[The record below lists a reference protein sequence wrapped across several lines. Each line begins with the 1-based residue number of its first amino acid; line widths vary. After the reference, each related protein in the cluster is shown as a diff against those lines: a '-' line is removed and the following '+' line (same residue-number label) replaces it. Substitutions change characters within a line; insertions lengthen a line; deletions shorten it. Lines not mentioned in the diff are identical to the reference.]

1 MMHEQMRKNIVEGE
15 YLNFSLSS
23 PSSGIDKADI
33 AELLNELLSFNPS
46 TSGTQRF
53 APMLLP
59 LFYLLEIDHSSVL
72 PRLEPKN
79 ETFVEEVSEQMIMER
94 MIKHDFIVKMPPVSE
109 YTIKV
114 RVKSIEQA
122 IPHILTP
129 EEF

>member
-1 MMHEQMRKNIVEGE
+1 MHEQIRKNIVEEE
-15 YLNFSLSS
+15 YLNFLPSS

-33 AELLNELLSFNPS
+33 AELWNELLSFNPS
-46 TSGTQRF
+46 TSGRQHF
-53 APMLLP
+53 APMLLS
-59 LFYLLEIDHSSVL
+59 LFYSLEIDHSSVW

-79 ETFVEEVSEQMIMER
+79 ETFVEEISEQMIMEK
-94 MIKHDFIVKMPPVSE
+94 MTKHDFIVKMPPVSE

>member
-1 MMHEQMRKNIVEGE
+1 MMHEQMRKNIVEEE

-23 PSSGIDKADI
+23 PSSDIDKVDI
-33 AELLNELLSFNPS
+33 AELWNELSSFIPS
-46 TSGTQRF
+46 ISGTQRS
-53 APMLLP
+53 ARMLLP
-59 LFYLLEIDHSSVL
+59 LFYLLEIDHSSVR

-79 ETFVEEVSEQMIMER
+79 ETFVEEISEQMIMEK
-94 MIKHDFIVKMPPVSE
+94 MTKHDFIVKMPPVSE

-122 IPHILTP
+122 VTHILTP